1 MKKVMIFFVIL
12 IFSVF
17 LLNGC
22 ALFQTPPAASLPEPE
37 TKIATVVTYQVIDSD
52 KYVTKEEYQLV
63 LKELAKKNDFES
75 INQSILSFNSRLI
88 SLESKINDLA
98 VKSLELANRL
108 DIMNVNISQNSF
120 RDTINSI
127 KDSYLIMERRI
138 NLLETFIFETKDA
151 SSDVNKDIADIY
163 RRIEKNST
171 DTALLASKVAA
182 LVSAI
187 PSETSKYQ
195 IQQSP
200 AVYSFEDFKA
210 STNKSIEDINT
221 MYEELYVN
229 MNLLEKTLLNLDAAF
244 KNYKPEVP
252 APIIQYIEV
261 PVEKDTQ
268 QQKST
273 LPPKVVLPD
282 SLLQSL
288 TSNVQPDSNSSGSY
302 DRNNE
307 IDALIESVN
316 TINGKIIELENEIKK
331 SNSYLLQNGNIA
343 QMIRDEIAKIDF
355 SPYVGETID
364 IQTEQAVSKLF
375 YKSQSE
381 NILKVQN
388 LEKNISELQSK
399 YSSISNQ
406 FESILSKPV
415 TNFDER
421 MNTKVSELEKRVNI
435 ALMSL
440 SDAELK
446 EIFESTD
453 QFVYTLKSGDT
464 LSAISQTFGLGQNGV
479 EILTAA
485 NKITNPNT
493 LKVGQKIIIPVDSVE
508 KYIKWPLKTTMPSNY
523 ERIVVKFGQR
533 ISVGTSTGIG
543 ILPLSNEKIYP
554 ILPGKVIDSGKSQND
569 TFYVKVDHG
578 NSLVTVYS
586 NLVSLSVS
594 LSSMVTTDTS
604 LGTVKKDKMVT
615 IELWK
620 SGEPKDP
627 LKLFFKSLGTVMA
640 TFYTEWDDR
649 LIYYPAFRLTKSGVV
664 PTNFQTIAADPKVLP
679 LGTVVYIPKYTDM
692 PNNGFFV
699 VEDTGGKI
707 IGNRIDV
714 YINDVRQAFTT
725 EDVELFIVGKK
736 QEG

>member
-1 MKKVMIFFVIL
+1 VKKVMIFFVIL

-200 AVYSFEDFKA
+200 AVNSFEDFKA

-221 MYEELYVN
+221 RYEELYVK

-244 KNYKPEVP
+244 KNYNPEVP

-282 SLLQSL
+282 SLLRSL

-355 SPYVGETID
+355 APYVDETID

-381 NILKVQN
+381 SILKVQN
-388 LEKNISELQSK
+388 LEKNISELQTK
-399 YSSISNQ
+399 YNSISNQ

-594 LSSMVTTDTS
+594 VSSMVTTDTS

-627 LKLFFKSLGTVMA
+627 LKLFFKSLGTFMA

-679 LGTVVYIPKYTDM
+679 LGTVVYIPKYAEM

>member
-200 AVYSFEDFKA
+200 AVNSFEDFKV
-210 STNKSIEDINT
+210 STNKSVEDINRR
-221 MYEELYVN
+221 YEELYVK

-252 APIIQYIEV
+252 TPIIQYIEV

-282 SLLQSL
+282 SLLQSI
-288 TSNVQPDSNSSGSY
+288 TQNGQTDSISSGSI
-302 DRNNE
+302 DRNTE

-627 LKLFFKSLGTVMA
+627 LKLFFKSLGTFMA

>member
-200 AVYSFEDFKA
+200 AVNSFEDFKA

-221 MYEELYVN
+221 RYEELYVK

-244 KNYKPEVP
+244 KNYNPEVP

-282 SLLQSL
+282 SLLRSL

-627 LKLFFKSLGTVMA
+627 LKLFFKSLGTFMA

-664 PTNFQTIAADPKVLP
+664 PTNFQTIAADPNVLP

-714 YINDVRQAFTT
+714 YINDVRQA
-725 EDVELFIVGKK
+725 
-736 QEG
+736 

>member
-1 MKKVMIFFVIL
+1 MIFFVIL

-200 AVYSFEDFKA
+200 AVNSFEDFKA

-221 MYEELYVN
+221 RYEELYVK

-244 KNYKPEVP
+244 KNYNPEVP

-282 SLLQSL
+282 SLLRSL

-594 LSSMVTTDTS
+594 VSSMVTTDTS

-627 LKLFFKSLGTVMA
+627 LKLFFKSLGTFMA

-679 LGTVVYIPKYTDM
+679 LGTVVYIPKYAEM

>member
-1 MKKVMIFFVIL
+1 MIFFVIL

-200 AVYSFEDFKA
+200 AVNSFEDFKV
-210 STNKSIEDINT
+210 STNKSVEDINRR
-221 MYEELYVN
+221 YEELYVK

-252 APIIQYIEV
+252 TPIIQYIEV

-282 SLLQSL
+282 SLLQSI
-288 TSNVQPDSNSSGSY
+288 TQNGQTDSISSGSI
-302 DRNNE
+302 DRNTE

-627 LKLFFKSLGTVMA
+627 LKLFFKSLGTFMA

>member
-1 MKKVMIFFVIL
+1 MKKGMIFFVIL

-17 LLNGC
+17 VLNGC
-22 ALFQTPPAASLPEPE
+22 ALFQTPPAASLPEPG

-221 MYEELYVN
+221 RYEELYVN

-282 SLLQSL
+282 SLLQSI

-523 ERIVVKFGQR
+523 ERIVV
-533 ISVGTSTGIG
+533 
-543 ILPLSNEKIYP
+543 
-554 ILPGKVIDSGKSQND
+554 
-569 TFYVKVDHG
+569 
-578 NSLVTVYS
+578 
-586 NLVSLSVS
+586 
-594 LSSMVTTDTS
+594 
-604 LGTVKKDKMVT
+604 
-615 IELWK
+615 
-620 SGEPKDP
+620 
-627 LKLFFKSLGTVMA
+627 
-640 TFYTEWDDR
+640 
-649 LIYYPAFRLTKSGVV
+649 
-664 PTNFQTIAADPKVLP
+664 
-679 LGTVVYIPKYTDM
+679 
-692 PNNGFFV
+692 
-699 VEDTGGKI
+699 
-707 IGNRIDV
+707 
-714 YINDVRQAFTT
+714 
-725 EDVELFIVGKK
+725 
-736 QEG
+736 

>member
-1 MKKVMIFFVIL
+1 
-12 IFSVF
+12 
-17 LLNGC
+17 
-22 ALFQTPPAASLPEPE
+22 
-37 TKIATVVTYQVIDSD
+37 
-52 KYVTKEEYQLV
+52 
-63 LKELAKKNDFES
+63 
-75 INQSILSFNSRLI
+75 
-88 SLESKINDLA
+88 
-98 VKSLELANRL
+98 
-108 DIMNVNISQNSF
+108 
-120 RDTINSI
+120 
-127 KDSYLIMERRI
+127 
-138 NLLETFIFETKDA
+138 
-151 SSDVNKDIADIY
+151 
-163 RRIEKNST
+163 
-171 DTALLASKVAA
+171 
-182 LVSAI
+182 
-187 PSETSKYQ
+187 
-195 IQQSP
+195 
-200 AVYSFEDFKA
+200 
-210 STNKSIEDINT
+210 
-221 MYEELYVN
+221 
-229 MNLLEKTLLNLDAAF
+229 
-244 KNYKPEVP
+244 
-252 APIIQYIEV
+252 
-261 PVEKDTQ
+261 
-268 QQKST
+268 
-273 LPPKVVLPD
+273 
-282 SLLQSL
+282 
-288 TSNVQPDSNSSGSY
+288 
-302 DRNNE
+302 
-307 IDALIESVN
+307 
-316 TINGKIIELENEIKK
+316 
-331 SNSYLLQNGNIA
+331 
-343 QMIRDEIAKIDF
+343 
-355 SPYVGETID
+355 
-364 IQTEQAVSKLF
+364 
-375 YKSQSE
+375 
-381 NILKVQN
+381 
-388 LEKNISELQSK
+388 
-399 YSSISNQ
+399 
-406 FESILSKPV
+406 
-415 TNFDER
+415 

-594 LSSMVTTDTS
+594 VSSMVTTDTS

-627 LKLFFKSLGTVMA
+627 LKLFFKSLGTFMA

-679 LGTVVYIPKYTDM
+679 LGTVVYIPKYAEM

>member
-1 MKKVMIFFVIL
+1 VKKVMIFFVIL

-200 AVYSFEDFKA
+200 AVNSFEDFKA

-221 MYEELYVN
+221 RYEELYVK

-244 KNYKPEVP
+244 KNYNPEVP

-282 SLLQSL
+282 SLLRSL

-627 LKLFFKSLGTVMA
+627 LKLFFKSLGTFMA

-664 PTNFQTIAADPKVLP
+664 PTNFQTIAADPNVLP

>member
-1 MKKVMIFFVIL
+1 VKKVMIFFVIL

-200 AVYSFEDFKA
+200 AVNSFEDFKA

-221 MYEELYVN
+221 RYEELYVK

-244 KNYKPEVP
+244 KNYNPEVP

-282 SLLQSL
+282 SLLRSL

-627 LKLFFKSLGTVMA
+627 LKLFFKSLGTFMA

-649 LIYYPAFRLTKSGVV
+649 LMYYPAFRLTKSGVV
-664 PTNFQTIAADPKVLP
+664 PTNFQTIAADPNVLP

>member
-1 MKKVMIFFVIL
+1 VKKVMIFFVIL

-200 AVYSFEDFKA
+200 AVNSFEDFKA

-221 MYEELYVN
+221 RYEELYVK

-244 KNYKPEVP
+244 KNYNPEVP

-282 SLLQSL
+282 SLLRSL

-331 SNSYLLQNGNIA
+331 SNSYLLQNGNMA

-355 SPYVGETID
+355 APYVDETID

-381 NILKVQN
+381 SILKVQN
-388 LEKNISELQSK
+388 LEKNISELQTK
-399 YSSISNQ
+399 YNSISNQ

-594 LSSMVTTDTS
+594 VSSMVTTDTS

-627 LKLFFKSLGTVMA
+627 LKLFFKSLGTFLA

-679 LGTVVYIPKYTDM
+679 LGTVVYIPKYAEM

-707 IGNRIDV
+707 LGNRIDV

>member
-200 AVYSFEDFKA
+200 AVNSFEDFKA

-221 MYEELYVN
+221 RYEELYVK

-244 KNYKPEVP
+244 KNYNPEVP

-282 SLLQSL
+282 SLLRSL

-331 SNSYLLQNGNIA
+331 SNSYLLQNGNMA

-355 SPYVGETID
+355 APYVDETID

-381 NILKVQN
+381 SILKVQN
-388 LEKNISELQSK
+388 LEKNISELQTK
-399 YSSISNQ
+399 YNSISNQ

-594 LSSMVTTDTS
+594 VSSMVTTDTS

-627 LKLFFKSLGTVMA
+627 LKLFFKSLGTFMA

-679 LGTVVYIPKYTDM
+679 LGTVVYIPKYAEM

>member
-1 MKKVMIFFVIL
+1 MIFFVIL

-200 AVYSFEDFKA
+200 AVNSFEDFKA

-221 MYEELYVN
+221 RYEELYVK

-244 KNYKPEVP
+244 KNYNPEVP

-282 SLLQSL
+282 SLLRSL

-331 SNSYLLQNGNIA
+331 SNSYLLQNGNMA

-355 SPYVGETID
+355 APYVDETID

-381 NILKVQN
+381 SILKVQN
-388 LEKNISELQSK
+388 LEKNISELQTK
-399 YSSISNQ
+399 YNSISNQ

-594 LSSMVTTDTS
+594 VSSMVTTDTS

-627 LKLFFKSLGTVMA
+627 LKLFFKSLGTFMA

-679 LGTVVYIPKYTDM
+679 LGTVVYIPKYAEM

>member
-200 AVYSFEDFKA
+200 AVNSFEDFKA

-221 MYEELYVN
+221 RYEELYVK

-244 KNYKPEVP
+244 KNYNPEVP

-282 SLLQSL
+282 SLLRSL

-594 LSSMVTTDTS
+594 VSSMVTTDTS

-627 LKLFFKSLGTVMA
+627 LKLFFKSLGTFMA

-679 LGTVVYIPKYTDM
+679 LGTVVYIPKYAEM